1 MCWKDRL
8 LRGTIL
14 MMMTR
19 RIDISSKT
27 VIFIAAF
34 GLLLWILFHILDIL
48 LLFFVAFI
56 LMSALTPL
64 VERLR
69 RWGVPKIVAVLLV
82 FFLTLG
88 AIVGLITAG
97 LSPLLSQTNNLMQR
111 LGETLSSLLQT
122 NIIDHTVIQQEMSR
136 LSTQLVSLTVDLFKN
151 LISWVSV
158 LVVTIYMLLDREKI
172 ENYATSFFGERQEQ
186 IRRLLRKIE
195 DKLGDWLRGQVILS
209 AVVGILVYIGLV
221 LLGVEFALPLAI
233 IAGLLEVI
241 PVIGPIISA
250 IPAVLIGLTVSPLF
264 AALIAGLYL
273 AVQQLESHLIVPQLM
288 RRAVGLNPLLVILA
302 VTVGGRLLGI
312 TGALLAVPIAV
323 VIQLI
328 IQEGLNVKAEPEI

>member
-1 MCWKDRL
+1 
-8 LRGTIL
+8 
-14 MMMTR
+14 MTK

-34 GLLLWILFHILDIL
+34 GILLWVLFHILDII

-69 RWGVPKIVAVLLV
+69 RWRVPKIIAVLLV
-82 FFLTLG
+82 FFLTMG
-88 AIVGLITAG
+88 TIIGLLTAG
-97 LSPLLSQTNNLMQR
+97 LSPLVSQTNNLIQR
-111 LGETLSSLLQT
+111 LGETVNLLLQA
-122 NIIDHTVIQQEMSR
+122 NIIDQTVIQQEASKF
-136 LSTQLVSLTVDLFKN
+136 SAQVVTFTVDLFKN

-158 LVVTIYMLLDREKI
+158 LVVTIYMLFDREKM
-172 ENYATSFFGERQEQ
+172 EDFATSFFGGRQEQ
-186 IRRLLRKIE
+186 IRKLLQKIE
-195 DKLGDWLRGQVILS
+195 DKLGAWLRGQAVLS
-209 AVVGILVYIGLV
+209 AVVGLLVYIGLA

-233 IAGLLEVI
+233 IAGLLEVV
-241 PVIGPIISA
+241 PVIGPIIAA
-250 IPAVLIGLTVSPLF
+250 IPAVLIGFTVSPLF

-273 AVQQLESHLIVPQLM
+273 AVQQLENHIIVPQVM
-288 RRAVGLNPLLVILA
+288 KRAVGLNPLLVILA
-302 VTVGGRLLGI
+302 VSVGGRLLGI

-328 IQEGLNVKAEPEI
+328 LQEGLNINSEPEN